1 MPNVRK
7 LTEEEVEKL
16 VKPKMKR
23 QGPSQR
29 ELIRQQ
35 YRSYLEGLQ
44 PGDWAAVELEE
55 GERKLTVRNR
65 LRRAAKELGVELI
78 FRRSRGPVLY
88 FQVTKP
94 TE

>member
-1 MPNVRK
+1 MPKIRK

-16 VKPKMKR
+16 IRPKVKR

-35 YRSYLEGLQ
+35 YRGYLEGLK
-44 PGDWAAVELEE
+44 PGEWAALELEE

-65 LRRAAKELGVELI
+65 LKRAAQELGVELV
-78 FRRSRGPVLY
+78 FRRSRGPVIY
-88 FQVTKP
+88 FQIAKG
-94 TE
+94 E